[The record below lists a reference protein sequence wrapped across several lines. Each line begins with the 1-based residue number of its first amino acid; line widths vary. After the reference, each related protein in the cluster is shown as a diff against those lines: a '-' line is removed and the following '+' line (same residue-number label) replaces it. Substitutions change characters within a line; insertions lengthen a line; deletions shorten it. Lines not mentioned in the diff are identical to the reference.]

1 MKHIYKRILC
11 AVLTVL
17 LCVGFVSL
25 GTPGAEAAAG
35 TAGALSWTLNNGTLT
50 ITGSGPIPDYT
61 TRNPAP
67 WMEQGESIQRL
78 VIADGVTAVGKMAFY
93 CCENLNIVTLPASVK
108 VLGEQA
114 FAGCRK
120 LAQINLL
127 SVESIGRG
135 CFYEC
140 MQLVNVVL
148 GENLHTIAD
157 KAFYHCT
164 GLGGITIPASVTN
177 FGSSVFTYC
186 NALAYVRIS
195 AKLTVLPYWTFYGCD
210 ALWELYLPDEVMK
223 VEENALAECPSLSV
237 VDYAGSTSVQIEIKK
252 QLEQTT
258 HDPDKST
265 PDVEFTQTQG
275 AVITTVTQK
284 NPDTGGLN
292 TNIGATVTDSSGWE
306 QVSDTVAE
314 EVRHGNKPV
323 VDVYVQA
330 DTPIPEGALNDLL
343 DRDVVVNIHTNENV
357 DWQVI
362 MGDQNATTVKGTQ
375 DFSVEV
381 EKNTSNTY
389 TSVIGQTDSYT
400 VQLGKT
406 SYNSTV
412 LFPLGVDTARKIATL
427 YAVDDGGL
435 RKLSS
440 VIVDDDGKAAFS
452 VAGTEAGKYIVAL
465 DVKDVPKEEVR
476 VPQKLAS
483 EYDITYGATLMDA
496 YGNQYVLTG
505 RVNKLGFGMG
515 TLTLI
520 VIGILVGTAVVVGVV
535 MTIWNKQKL
544 KTERKYHSKHRKI

>member
-1 MKHIYKRILC
+1 M
-11 AVLTVL
+11 
-17 LCVGFVSL
+17 
-25 GTPGAEAAAG
+25 
-35 TAGALSWTLNNGTLT
+35 
-50 ITGSGPIPDYT
+50 
-61 TRNPAP
+61 
-67 WMEQGESIQRL
+67 
-78 VIADGVTAVGKMAFY
+78 
-93 CCENLNIVTLPASVK
+93 
-108 VLGEQA
+108 
-114 FAGCRK
+114 
-120 LAQINLL
+120 
-127 SVESIGRG
+127 
-135 CFYEC
+135 
-140 MQLVNVVL
+140 
-148 GENLHTIAD
+148 
-157 KAFYHCT
+157 
-164 GLGGITIPASVTN
+164 
-177 FGSSVFTYC
+177 
-186 NALAYVRIS
+186 
-195 AKLTVLPYWTFYGCD
+195 
-210 ALWELYLPDEVMK
+210 
-223 VEENALAECPSLSV
+223 
-237 VDYAGSTSVQIEIKK
+237 
-252 QLEQTT
+252 
-258 HDPDKST
+258 
-265 PDVEFTQTQG
+265 
-275 AVITTVTQK
+275 
-284 NPDTGGLN
+284 
-292 TNIGATVTDSSGWE
+292 
-306 QVSDTVAE
+306 
-314 EVRHGNKPV
+314 
-323 VDVYVQA
+323 
-330 DTPIPEGALNDLL
+330 
-343 DRDVVVNIHTNENV
+343 VVNIHTNENV

-362 MGDQNATTVKGTQ
+362 MGDQNATTLKGTQ

>member
-11 AVLTVL
+11 AALTVL
-17 LCVGFVSL
+17 LCVGFLAMGMPRVQ
-25 GTPGAEAAAG
+25 AAGG

-50 ITGSGPIPDYT
+50 VTGSGPIPDYT
-61 TRNPAP
+61 TRAPAP
-67 WMEQGESIQRL
+67 WAQQADSIQRV
-78 VIADGVTAVGKMAFY
+78 VIGDGVTAVGKMAFY
-93 CCENLNIVTLPASVK
+93 CCANLNTVTLPASVK

-148 GENLHTIAD
+148 GEKLHTIGD

-186 NALAYVRIS
+186 SALVYVRIS

-210 ALWELYLPDEVMK
+210 ALWELYLPDEVQK
-223 VEENALAECPSLSV
+223 VEENALAECPNLSM
-237 VDYAGSTSVQIEIKK
+237 VDYGGTTSVKNEINK
-252 QLEQTT
+252 QLDQSTA
-258 HDPDKST
+258 T
-265 PDVEFTQTQG
+265 PDRVTPNVDFTQTQG
-275 AVITTVTQK
+275 AVITTVTTVD
-284 NPDTGGLN
+284 PDTGSMN
-292 TNIGATVTDSSGWE
+292 TNIGATVTDPSGWTE
-306 QVSDTVAE
+306 VSDTVAE
-314 EVRHGNKPV
+314 EVRHGNKPT

-330 DTPIPEGALNDLL
+330 DTPIPDGALDKLV
-343 DRDVVVNIHTNENV
+343 DRNVVVNIHTDENV

-362 MGDQNATTVKGTQ
+362 MGDQSQTSLQGTQ
-375 DFSVEV
+375 DFAVTV

-389 TSVIGQTDSYT
+389 TSVIGQTESYT

-406 SYNSTV
+406 TYNSTV
-412 LFPLGVDTARKIATL
+412 LFPLGTDTARKVATL
-427 YAVDDGGL
+427 YAVDDNGL

-452 VAGTEAGKYIVAL
+452 VAGTEQGKYVLAL

-505 RVNKLGFGMG
+505 RVNKLGFGVG

-520 VIGILVGTAVVVGVV
+520 VVGVLLGSAVLVGVV
-535 MTIWNKQKL
+535 MVIWNKQKINA
-544 KTERKYHSKHRKI
+544 ERKYRAKRRKK